1 MEKTLDTA
9 AQAHW
14 QAVHTDYLAAH
25 QHYLHT
31 KLTYPLAPDET
42 ALPTA
47 LRVARDRL
55 AGAQHALSAF
65 FTQQAVAR

>member
-25 QHYLHT
+25 QHYLHA
-31 KLTYPLAPDET
+31 KLTHPAAPDAIT
-42 ALPTA
+42 MPIA
-47 LRVARDRL
+47 LRAARDRL
-55 AGAQHALSAF
+55 EGAQHALSAF